1 MDRYQYLALLL
12 ACLAITAPLELTLRA
27 RVYAQPRRL
36 VRAVVPVAVLF
47 LLWDAVA
54 VHRGLWWFSD
64 RFVTGWTLPFRVPVE
79 ELLFMVV
86 IPVCSLLTY
95 EGVGAVL
102 PRRTPRRG
110 GRRA

>member
-1 MDRYQYLALLL
+1 MHRYQYLVLLL
-12 ACLAITAPLELTLRA
+12 ACLAIAVPLEPALRA
-27 RVYAQPRRL
+27 RVFAQPRRL
-36 VRAVVPVAVLF
+36 VRAVAPVAALF

-54 VHRGLWWFSD
+54 IHRGLWWFAD
-64 RFVTGWTLPFRVPVE
+64 RFVTGWQLPFSVPVE

-102 PRRTPRRG
+102 RRRAPRRG